1 MGGDFH
7 ASWRILI
14 ALQKE
19 RLLRLHCSFMTH
31 FMLTRP
37 QSSLLRKERSAR
49 GETTGDESA
58 FYDTFY
64 NAIRVLSFH
73 CCWLDQKFI
82 IQRTHSCFTTFLLK
96 SVFSSNVFCSW
107 MMGFRGVINVIL
119 RKKIGMSGNFSIF
132 HPLPPPTPTQQLED
146 VHPLFVF

>member
-1 MGGDFH
+1 MTGPLTMPCLSGFELY
-7 ASWRILI
+7 SRWVPLVSGWRFPCEL
-14 ALQKE
+14 AHFNSSQKE
-19 RLLRLHCSFMTH
+19 RLQRLHCSFMTH

-64 NAIRVLSFH
+64 NAIRVFSFH

-82 IQRTHSCFTTFLLK
+82 IQRTHSFLRHFK
-96 SVFSSNVFCSW
+96 FCLQH
-107 MMGFRGVINVIL
+107 F
-119 RKKIGMSGNFSIF
+119 F
-132 HPLPPPTPTQQLED
+132 
-146 VHPLFVF
+146 